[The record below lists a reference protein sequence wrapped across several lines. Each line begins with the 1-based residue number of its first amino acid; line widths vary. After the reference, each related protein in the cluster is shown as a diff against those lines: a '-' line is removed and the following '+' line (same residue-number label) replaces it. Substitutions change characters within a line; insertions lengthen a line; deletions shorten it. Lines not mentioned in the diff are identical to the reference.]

1 MQVQTKCDLVLRLG
15 TRYVF
20 IECFPAFRVLSCPDL
35 PKLQMTSILF
45 FVTLISC
52 SAVLTAALMCLLLE
66 HLVQYFLFF
75 ILSLIFA
82 FAIRIAPFGGRG
94 E

>member
-35 PKLQMTSILF
+35 PMLRSDVLDLILCD
-45 FVTLISC
+45 LD
-52 SAVLTAALMCLLLE
+52 
-66 HLVQYFLFF
+66 FLF
-75 ILSLIFA
+75 
-82 FAIRIAPFGGRG
+82 RG
-94 E
+94 AYRGLNVPAA